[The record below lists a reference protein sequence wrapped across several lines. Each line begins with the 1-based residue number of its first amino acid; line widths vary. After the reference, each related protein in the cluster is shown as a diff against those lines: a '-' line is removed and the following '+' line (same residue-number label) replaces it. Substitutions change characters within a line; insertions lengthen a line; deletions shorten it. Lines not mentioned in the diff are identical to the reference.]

1 MYRRNMAG
9 KLKKVVMF
17 MRLSQDLQLPVRA
30 VLRILATGNL
40 NAWTMKRRVNYGVR
54 SPPKFMLR
62 ILNCSF
68 TFSNSTLEFYSWIN
82 ILHSSFKIHI
92 NFNVFLHLPFS
103 FWTKL
108 FYLTLF
114 AVHFQPDKQIFT
126 HCYFLLVL
134 MPEPALY
141 IWLRCEFCIRYSLP
155 AFRQSPHQISNSTSY
170 IFN

>member
-1 MYRRNMAG
+1 
-9 KLKKVVMF
+9 MF

-40 NAWTMKRRVNYGVR
+40 HAWTMKRRVNYGVR

-68 TFSNSTLEFYSWIN
+68 TFSTSTFEFYSWIN

-126 HCYFLLVL
+126 PCYFILVL

-155 AFRQSPHQISNSTSY
+155 AFRQSPRQISNSTSY